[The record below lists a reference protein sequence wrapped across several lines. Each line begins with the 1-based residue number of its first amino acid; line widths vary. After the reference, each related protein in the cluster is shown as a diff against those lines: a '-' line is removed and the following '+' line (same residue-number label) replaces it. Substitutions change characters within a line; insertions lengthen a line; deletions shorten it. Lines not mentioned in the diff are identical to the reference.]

1 MTDGLAELA
10 DIVAKIA
17 AELGC
22 GLREGAVE
30 CVERDGLLVVT
41 VAGRS
46 APLDPANGFLMLDLE
61 IIIDRMERM
70 TEEQRMMAAVR
81 AASADATA
89 PWLVHTERFVRDW
102 LVWNGGGHSGAAWFA
117 DRRAIT
123 TCASSGGGR
132 VTVPVRRSVP
142 GAVVDLSITRGR
154 ISCRLPLL
162 SGAEY
167 SSTASEIILAGLLP
181 EALAISLDGGGEGS
195 NSVAL
200 LGDHFDMSG
209 GLGKATPI
217 SVENRDDR
225 GRIRLH
231 DDLVPLAPMPHLAV
245 KGIASPG
252 PAYAPWR
259 IAEETWHRVNLQ
271 SRRAYAL

>member
-1 MTDGLAELA
+1 
-10 DIVAKIA
+10 
-17 AELGC
+17 
-22 GLREGAVE
+22 
-30 CVERDGLLVVT
+30 
-41 VAGRS
+41 
-46 APLDPANGFLMLDLE
+46 
-61 IIIDRMERM
+61 
-70 TEEQRMMAAVR
+70 MMAAVR

-123 TCASSGGGR
+123 TCASAGGGR
-132 VTVPVRRSVP
+132 VTVPVRQSLP
-142 GAVVDLSITRGR
+142 GAAVDLTITRGR

-162 SGAEY
+162 SGAKY
-167 SSTASEIILAGLLP
+167 SSTASEIVLAGLLP
-181 EALAISLDGGGEGS
+181 EALAISLDGEGKGS

-200 LGDHFDMSG
+200 FDDHFEMSG
-209 GLGKATPI
+209 GVGKATPI

-231 DDLVPLAPMPHLAV
+231 DDLVPLAAIPHHAV
-245 KGIASPG
+245 RAIASPG

-259 IAEETWHRVNLQ
+259 IGEETWHRVNLQ